1 MAGIGS
7 NARKP
12 GSGLTGIAGV
22 TTSPLEQV
30 GDVRV
35 GGLPSGFESRSS
47 GHRGESDQKGDKS
60 VGEHGDGEDKGE
72 GRL

>member
-1 MAGIGS
+1 
-7 NARKP
+7 
-12 GSGLTGIAGV
+12 
-22 TTSPLEQV
+22 
-30 GDVRV
+30 
-35 GGLPSGFESRSS
+35 LPSGFESRSS